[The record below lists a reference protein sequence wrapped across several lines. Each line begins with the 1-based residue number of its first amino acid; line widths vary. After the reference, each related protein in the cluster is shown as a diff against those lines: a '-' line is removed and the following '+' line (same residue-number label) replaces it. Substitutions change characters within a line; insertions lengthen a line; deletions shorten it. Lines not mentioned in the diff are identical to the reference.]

1 MYGAAG
7 CSCFRL
13 QSAEWQEEGAEH
25 YWHSGIHTLTAAHRL
40 SVKHTPSYDFL
51 RARDSTVRAENT
63 DVIHELFQTNVEKT
77 HDFFLVFFPDVRVV
91 FLVFLKKGLFPV
103 GNFKDLMYFRVVDIY
118 VDLTAGFYL
127 SDTLIKC

>member
-1 MYGAAG
+1 M
-7 CSCFRL
+7 
-13 QSAEWQEEGAEH
+13 
-25 YWHSGIHTLTAAHRL
+25 I
-40 SVKHTPSYDFL
+40 
-51 RARDSTVRAENT
+51 
-63 DVIHELFQTNVEKT
+63 
-77 HDFFLVFFPDVRVV
+77 FFLVFLLDVRVV